1 LGALWYG
8 VGGGLWVGGHSAH
21 TAFVG
26 EHLDGKAGWNCSQK
40 VSSVSSADV
49 SEFWVVSELLKLISC
64 AIIIIIIIIIIIG
77 ILGFWVVC
85 VWDQLQV

>member
-1 LGALWYG
+1 
-8 VGGGLWVGGHSAH
+8 
-21 TAFVG
+21 
-26 EHLDGKAGWNCSQK
+26 

-49 SEFWVVSELLKLISC
+49 SEFWVVSELVKLISC
-64 AIIIIIIIIIIIG
+64 AIIIIIIIIG

>member
-1 LGALWYG
+1 
-8 VGGGLWVGGHSAH
+8 VGGHSAH
-21 TAFVG
+21 IAFVG
-26 EHLDGKAGWNCSQK
+26 EHLDGKAGWKCSQK

-49 SEFWVVSELLKLISC
+49 SEFWVVSELVKLISC
-64 AIIIIIIIIIIIG
+64 AIIIIIIIIG